1 MAISNQTP
9 KRGAQEIYQLK
20 ITLKGSKPPIWRRVQ
35 VRSEITLAQLHE
47 VIQIAMGWTDSHLH
61 QFIVHGPAYGRPDV
75 EGLEVNDEKKAP
87 LWRLVGLRDTFVYE
101 YDFGD
106 GWEHEIVVE
115 KVLPV
120 GEGVLYPRCLAGKR
134 ACPPED
140 VGGIWGYGNFLIVIN
155 NPRHPEH
162 RERLEWVGGA
172 FDPTAFN
179 LADVNRHLVG
189 LSCQFA

>member
-1 MAISNQTP
+1 MATSNKMP

-20 ITLKGSKPPIWRRVQ
+20 ITLKRSKPPIWRRVQ

-61 QFIVHGPAYGRPDV
+61 QFTVSGQAFGRPDF
-75 EGLEVNDEKKAP
+75 EGLEVRDEKKAS
-87 LWRLVGLRDTFVYE
+87 LWRLVGLRDSFVYE

-120 GEGVLYPRCLAGKR
+120 EEGALYPRCLAGKR

-140 VGGIWGYGNFLIVIN
+140 VGGIWGYQGFLIAIN
-155 NPRHPEH
+155 DPTHPEH
-162 RERLEWVGGA
+162 REMLEWAGSA
-172 FDPTAFN
+172 FDPAAFN
-179 LADVNRHLVG
+179 LADVNLQLLG
-189 LSCQFA
+189 LSRRFV